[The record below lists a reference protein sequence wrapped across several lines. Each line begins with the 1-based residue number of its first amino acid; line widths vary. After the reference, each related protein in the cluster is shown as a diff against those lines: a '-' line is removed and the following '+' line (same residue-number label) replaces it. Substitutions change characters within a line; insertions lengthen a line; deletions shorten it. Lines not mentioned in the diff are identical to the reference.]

1 VRAPLRLSDAEV
13 VNRLDA
19 LLRDAVGLQ
28 MAADVPLGAFL
39 SGGVDSSTVVALM
52 QAQATRPVR
61 TFTIG
66 NTVAGFDEAGHAR
79 AVARHLGTEHTELY
93 VTADDARAVIPDL
106 PRFYDEPF
114 ADSSQIPTYLVSRL
128 AREHVTVALSG
139 DGGDELFAGYNRHV
153 LGDRLW
159 KRLRPVPY
167 PVRRA
172 VARALSAV
180 PAEMWDRGARALGGR
195 SAGALVGYK
204 LHKLA
209 DVLDADSADRV
220 YLRLVSH
227 WKRPTDVVLGASEPL
242 TLVTDPTRRP
252 TLPGFTERMM
262 YLDSVTYLPD
272 DILTKVDR
280 ASMAV
285 SLEVRVPLL
294 DHRVY
299 EFAWALPLH
308 QKLRAGHG
316 KWALRQVLYRYVPPA
331 LFDRPK
337 SGFGV
342 PIGEWLRGPLRDW
355 AEALLAPDRLRDD
368 GFFDVAA
375 VRSTWETH
383 LARRADLQYHLWDVL
398 MFQAWYHDGG
408 RAA

>member
-1 VRAPLRLSDAEV
+1 
-13 VNRLDA
+13 
-19 LLRDAVGLQ
+19 
-28 MAADVPLGAFL
+28 
-39 SGGVDSSTVVALM
+39 VVALM

-180 PAEMWDRGARALGGR
+180 SAEMWDRGARALGGR

-316 KWALRQVLYRYVPPA
+316 KWALRQVLYRYVPEA

-383 LARRADLQYHLWDVL
+383 LARRADLQYHLWDIL

>member
-1 VRAPLRLSDAEV
+1 
-13 VNRLDA
+13 
-19 LLRDAVGLQ
+19 
-28 MAADVPLGAFL
+28 
-39 SGGVDSSTVVALM
+39 
-52 QAQATRPVR
+52 VR

-66 NTVAGFDEAGHAR
+66 NTARGFDEADHAR
-79 AVARHLGTEHTELY
+79 AVARHLGTDHTELY
-93 VTADDARAVIPDL
+93 VTAEDARAVIPDL

-128 AREHVTVALSG
+128 ARQHVTVALSG

-159 KRLRPVPY
+159 NRLRPVPY
-167 PVRRA
+167 PLRRA

-180 PAEMWDRGARALGGR
+180 PAETWDRGARALGGR

-227 WKRPTDVVLGASEPL
+227 WKRPADVVLGASEPP
-242 TLVTDPTRRP
+242 TLVTDAADRP
-252 TLPGFTERMM
+252 ALAGFTERMM

-285 SLEVRVPLL
+285 GLEVRVPLL

-299 EFAWALPLH
+299 EFAWSMPLH
-308 QKLRAGHG
+308 QKLRAGRG
-316 KWALRQVLYRYVPPA
+316 KWALREVLYRYVPPA
-331 LFDRPK
+331 LVDRPK

-342 PIGEWLRGPLRDW
+342 PVGAWLRGPLRDW
-355 AEALLAPDRLRDD
+355 GEALLAPDRLRAD

-375 VRSTWETH
+375 VRAAWDTH
-383 LARRADLQYHLWDVL
+383 LAGRADLQYHLWDVL

-408 RAA
+408 RAR